1 MDAGGAVGTAAIQL
15 ARGLD
20 ADVDAVRREVV
31 ARLGPSPVQYV
42 QADVCRRELLVEIEA
57 LGLRDL

>member
-1 MDAGGAVGTAAIQL
+1 M
-15 ARGLD
+15 
-20 ADVDAVRREVV
+20 DAVRREVV

-42 QADVCRRELLVEIEA
+42 QADVCRRELLMEIEA